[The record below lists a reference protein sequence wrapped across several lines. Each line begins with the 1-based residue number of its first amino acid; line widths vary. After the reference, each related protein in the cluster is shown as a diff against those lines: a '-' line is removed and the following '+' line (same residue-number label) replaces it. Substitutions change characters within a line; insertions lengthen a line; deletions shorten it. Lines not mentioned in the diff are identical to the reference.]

1 MNYVVPSKV
10 LESACFTIHL
20 DVSQRSYIIVFVPAR
35 TFSSQ
40 GLASDVISKWG
51 KFTMFSC
58 HLSTPDITRSLRYVS
73 HDNPFFSY
81 KMESL
86 LTIFLHQ
93 QYSRV
98 FLQSLTINTL
108 TNLHIHLESLIP
120 SQRLSML
127 IYETG

>member
-1 MNYVVPSKV
+1 MNYGVPSKV
-10 LESACFTIHL
+10 LESACFIIHL

-40 GLASDVISKWG
+40 GLASDVISRWG

-58 HLSTPDITRSLRYVS
+58 HLSTPDITRSLRVCELS
-73 HDNPFFSY
+73 GLNTKTD
-81 KMESL
+81 
-86 LTIFLHQ
+86 T
-93 QYSRV
+93 YSRV